1 MTCRALLVGLLA
13 LVSGG
18 AAPAWGEPAS
28 SPSPYVL
35 ARADAR
41 LCPSPM
47 CGGIWVKAVNASS
60 TVCGDGARQKECYAA
75 SADVSGLHVDAKA
88 RELLQRAI
96 VEGRAVARGRLVRG
110 RVAGFPELD
119 TLVVSEV
126 WITSSRNRAR
136 GTFHRLR
143 DRGIRCVTTPCFSV
157 HAARLNSARH
167 VNVSDVDLSHTG
179 AGATDQGRALARIG
193 KEGLIVAGRVVV
205 EPNAG
210 PAGRGRTYVATQFYE
225 RRG

>member
-1 MTCRALLVGLLA
+1 MICRAGIAVVLLVAAALA
-13 LVSGG
+13 GAGPAASDPAPSVS
-18 AAPAWGEPAS
+18 S
-28 SPSPYVL
+28 YYV
-35 ARADAR
+35 ARADPR

-47 CGGIWVKAVNASS
+47 CGGIWVKRVNTEA
-60 TVCGDGARQKECYAA
+60 KERYAA
-75 SADVSGLHVDAKA
+75 SADLSRLGMVDKA
-88 RELLQRAI
+88 SLQRLI
-96 VEGRAVARGRLVRG
+96 TEGRAVARGRLVRG
-110 RVAGFPELD
+110 RVQGFPELD

-143 DRGIRCVTTPCFSV
+143 DRGVRCVTTPCFSV

-193 KEGLIVAGRVVV
+193 KEGLIVAGRVVI

>member
-1 MTCRALLVGLLA
+1 MICRAGIAVVLLVAAALA
-13 LVSGG
+13 GAGPAASDPAPSVS
-18 AAPAWGEPAS
+18 S
-28 SPSPYVL
+28 YYV
-35 ARADAR
+35 ARADPR

-47 CGGIWVKAVNASS
+47 CGGIWVKRVNTEA
-60 TVCGDGARQKECYAA
+60 KERYAA
-75 SADVSGLHVDAKA
+75 SADLSRLGMVDKA
-88 RELLQRAI
+88 ALQRLI
-96 VEGRAVARGRLVRG
+96 TEGRAVARGRLVRG
-110 RVAGFPELD
+110 RVQGFPELD

-193 KEGLIVAGRVVV
+193 KEGLIVAGRVVI